1 MEDMNSQCGSFTF
14 RGRKIR
20 GCMLTCN
27 DHLCNGAAANGLP
40 FNRAYEMFFDNP
52 FSQSNSLLQIVLGVK
67 VSNLKVLY
75 TMSSI
80 SKKIQLKNYSI
91 NCIQYNSIFH

>member
-27 DHLCNGAAANGLP
+27 DHLCNGAASNG
-40 FNRAYEMFFDNP
+40 FTYSRAYEYLMDSSY
-52 FSQSNSLLQIVLGVK
+52 SQENSLLKIILGVK
-67 VSNLKVLY
+67 VCRFYATFIKDSLKCIDQVDHLKLY
-75 TMSSI
+75 
-80 SKKIQLKNYSI
+80 
-91 NCIQYNSIFH
+91 

>member
-1 MEDMNSQCGSFTF
+1 MIRTCIMEDMNSQCGSFTF

-40 FNRAYEMFFDNP
+40 FNRAYEIFFDNP
-52 FSQSNSLLQIVLGVK
+52 FSQSNSLLQIVLGLK
-67 VSNLKVLY
+67 VSNSKSY
-75 TMSSI
+75 I
-80 SKKIQLKNYSI
+80 S
-91 NCIQYNSIFH
+91 